1 MIRRPP
7 RSTLF
12 PYTTLF
18 RSSFLEIPGLSAL
31 PFAQPRFETVALHPA
46 VGAAVF
52 FAEPSEEC
60 ALADEACLENFL
72 VGCFQ
77 RFFLAGWGLS
87 LLSLRRT
94 GIKSGRIYTA
104 RSNSYS
110 DCPCLVFSSTGHSK
124 S

>member
-1 MIRRPP
+1 M
-7 RSTLF
+7 LF
-12 PYTTLF
+12 QATPF
-18 RSSFLEIPGLSAL
+18 FESSRLSALTFPIPGLE
-31 PFAQPRFETVALHPA
+31 PVAFHSA

-94 GIKSGRIYTA
+94 GIKFCRFSIARRI
-104 RSNSYS
+104 SYS
-110 DCPCLVFSSTGHSK
+110 DCPCLVFSST
-124 S
+124 